1 MQAPTLEEVYT
12 RPKSKSLFDRVRAH
26 ILEGV
31 FPPGHWLK
39 QAELEDRYAA
49 SRSEVRAALSSLADR
64 GVVEYVHN
72 RGFRV
77 YDRSPQEINDI
88 IEMIMVLEG
97 AAADSMVQRVDEAA
111 MANLTDLA
119 EQFDALIAGGSH
131 ADLRLL
137 NYRFHSE
144 LNALGANALM
154 ARTIQNLR
162 ECCISGPFGRYT
174 TYQGLSASAAEHF
187 GILEALKTRDGKRLA
202 KLLRDHSSHTS

>member
-1 MQAPTLEEVYT
+1 MQAPIVEEIYS

-39 QAELEDRYAA
+39 QVELEERYSA

-77 YDRSPQEINDI
+77 YDRSPEEINDI

-97 AAADSMVQRVDEAA
+97 AAAPSMVERVDAPA
-111 MANLTDLA
+111 MARLKDLA

-137 NYRFHSE
+137 NYQFHSE
-144 LNALGANALM
+144 LNALGANALV

-187 GILEALKTRDGKRLA
+187 EILAALRARDSVRLA
-202 KLLRDHSSHTS
+202 QLLRDHSSHTS